1 MYGIAI
7 AGTGWV
13 AGAHLAAIANDPRGQ
28 VVAVAGSNRSKAID
42 FCRLHSLSAN
52 PYGDFEQLLADPR
65 VDVVFLATPN
75 NLHSRQT
82 IAAAQAGKH
91 LLIEK
96 PAALD
101 ADSLERSIAAV
112 ERAGVTSLV
121 GFVLHWNPMFDLIK
135 SQLRAGLLGQVFYA
149 EINYWHQVGDWYSG
163 FAWASTRAGG
173 GNALLCAGCHAVD
186 ALRYFTSSEITSL
199 TALATDDGSG
209 HEYPSTMVFICELS
223 TGAIGKVS
231 ASLGARL
238 PYQFDVD
245 LLGTKGSIRNN
256 RLYSKEFEG
265 LRGFSC
271 ADVECPNTAEVAS
284 HPFNGEVAHLFDC
297 LDAGVDTQLSLRSTR
312 NTHQACIAAE
322 ISASEGR
329 TVRLPLEP

>member
-28 VVAVAGSNRSKAID
+28 VVAVAGSSRSKAID
-42 FCRLHSLSAN
+42 FCRLHGLSAN

-112 ERAGVTSLV
+112 ERPG
-121 GFVLHWNPMFDLIK
+121 
-135 SQLRAGLLGQVFYA
+135 
-149 EINYWHQVGDWYSG
+149 
-163 FAWASTRAGG
+163 
-173 GNALLCAGCHAVD
+173 
-186 ALRYFTSSEITSL
+186 
-199 TALATDDGSG
+199 
-209 HEYPSTMVFICELS
+209 
-223 TGAIGKVS
+223 
-231 ASLGARL
+231 
-238 PYQFDVD
+238 
-245 LLGTKGSIRNN
+245 
-256 RLYSKEFEG
+256 
-265 LRGFSC
+265 
-271 ADVECPNTAEVAS
+271 
-284 HPFNGEVAHLFDC
+284 
-297 LDAGVDTQLSLRSTR
+297 
-312 NTHQACIAAE
+312 
-322 ISASEGR
+322 
-329 TVRLPLEP
+329 